1 MSAKFPVFVFP
12 GAASHGT
19 GQAECGVQRHDGPCR
34 GGENYLHF
42 YSDYAQDVS
51 GKKVGFLCSRFNL
64 GGYGLD
70 KKELLATGR
79 FEEVSTQND

>member
-19 GQAECGVQRHDGPCR
+19 GEAECGVQRHDGPCR
-34 GGENYLHF
+34 GGRIIYI
-42 YSDYAQDVS
+42 
-51 GKKVGFLCSRFNL
+51 SRLKL

-70 KKELLATGR
+70 KKELLAIGR
-79 FEEVSTQND
+79 FEDFLNVSRTCSV